1 MAPDPAQ
8 KSSTEISV
16 ELTRRV
22 GTFSTH
28 LVPHDYTMPTPR
40 VMVVRIA
47 DVHCNLVGVQP

>member
-8 KSSTEISV
+8 KSGTEISV

-28 LVPHDYTMPTPR
+28 LVPHDDTRPTPR

-47 DVHCNLVGVQP
+47 DVRCNLVGVQP